1 MSSRTRSARIWL
13 PASLAIAALALSGC
27 SSAKGGSNAEVEEG
41 PLDKYLSVLWDGEE
55 YTQEKLDKD
64 QLKIEELVAECMT
77 KEGFEYKPNTQS
89 GGVVISSE
97 DEQDG
102 PAWGSEEFVK
112 EYGYGIVNWPGMNDQ
127 PEEPGEE
134 QVDPNQKY
142 VESLSDSE
150 QQAFYEVLYGP
161 GPTEEQMAEM
171 EEGGG
176 YTSDW
181 TQEGCQGA
189 ARHEISQEAQ
199 GAQAAY
205 EDPEFADLFEAMN
218 EVWGME
224 PSEEM
229 TALNTEWAACMAD
242 SGYGQFSTPDDAQNS
257 VMEASNELYG
267 GGEYVEG
274 EEPKEPSKEK
284 MDELKKLEIETAV
297 ADFEC
302 KDKVGYEKKSTKI
315 MHAQE
320 QKFVDEHKAEL
331 DAMLAKYQTKSGS
344 KSEEK

>member
-1 MSSRTRSARIWL
+1 MPRNARKALVPIT
-13 PASLAIAALALSGC
+13 AIAAAVALTLSGC
-27 SSAKGGSNAEVEEG
+27 SAKPGDKAAEIDEG
-41 PLDKYLSVLWDGEE
+41 PLSKYLSALWDGEE
-55 YTQEKLDKD
+55 MTEEAMQEE
-64 QLKIEELVAECMT
+64 QLKVEELVAACMQ
-77 KEGFEYKPNTQS
+77 KEGFEYEPDTQS
-89 GGVVISSE
+89 MTFFAG
-97 DEQDG
+97 DEEEMDG
-102 PAWGSEEFVK
+102 PQWGSKEFA
-112 EYGYGIVNWPGMNDQ
+112 EQYGYGFFDSPWNNQ
-127 PEEPGEE
+127 PEEEGNEY
-134 QVDPNQKY
+134 VDPNQEY
-142 VESLSDSE
+142 VESLSESE

-161 GPTEEQMAEM
+161 RPTEEQMAEM

-257 VMEASNELYG
+257 IMEASNELYG